1 MSLENS
7 WTRRY
12 ACGVRSEALQ
22 KKLLTEADLT
32 MTRAQEIGQGMECA
46 DQGARDLKGEAATR
60 STEEVNVA
68 AAFAKSSPRVKCHR
82 CGRRHDP
89 KQCKFKDAIC
99 HKCGKPG
106 HISPACLP
114 NRKPAS
120 S

>member
-1 MSLENS
+1 M
-7 WTRRY
+7 
-12 ACGVRSEALQ
+12 CGVRSEALQ

-99 HKCGKPG
+99 HKCGK
-106 HISPACLP
+106 SRLPA
-114 NRKPAS
+114 
-120 S
+120 